1 MYQEIE
7 AKDLDIRVDTSA
19 QRFYFQVLG
28 TTDAEL
34 LYDLHTDERRNVIE
48 LTKMNIPKHLEPTKI
63 ADELTMYAI
72 KHADKN
78 GYLVKTSAPYTKS
91 WMNRHPEFNYLA
103 AGRKKKRSK

>member
-7 AKDLDIRVDTSA
+7 AKDLDIKVDTSE

-34 LYDLHTDERRNVIE
+34 LYDLHTDNKRNVIE
-48 LTKMNIPKHLEPTKI
+48 LTKMNVPEHLEPTKI
-63 ADELTMYAI
+63 ASELTMYAI

-78 GYLVKTSAPYTKS
+78 GYLVKATAPYTKS
-91 WMNRHPEFNYLA
+91 WMNRHLEFNYLRA
-103 AGRKKKRSK
+103 DRKKKRRK